1 MRVNVLGGGPAGLY
15 SAILL
20 KKRFPEARIEVFERN
35 PADVTWGWG
44 VVFSDE
50 TMSGF
55 GEADRPSYDAI
66 TRHFAR
72 WDAIDVFVK
81 GELVRSLGHG
91 FAGIARKKLLQI
103 LQARALELGVPL
115 HFAAER
121 LDVEA
126 LKADCDLLLACDGV
140 RSAAR
145 ARWEG
150 AFGPSFDL
158 RSSRYIWLG
167 TTRVFP
173 AFTFS
178 FRENEHGLFQIHAYP
193 FEIRP
198 DGTGTSTMIV
208 ECDEVSWKNAGLD
221 RADEAASLAYCEQ
234 LFAPELEGHR
244 LLSNRSSWVQFT
256 TLKNER
262 WSHENV
268 VLLGD
273 SAHTAHFS
281 IGSGTKLAMEDAIG
295 LAAAVEQHPSDI
307 ATALARYEAERKPI
321 AGRIQTAAQQ
331 SLEWFEQAKRH
342 HRLEPLQMTVSLM
355 TRSRRITHA
364 NLALRDPALVER
376 ADRWFEAKAGVPAGE
391 KVTPPMF
398 TPLTLR
404 GLTVPNRVVV
414 SPMCMYS
421 AVDGV
426 PNDFHIAHLGSRA
439 LGGAGLIIT
448 EMTNVSA
455 EGRITPGC
463 TGIWSEAQRDAWKRI
478 VDLVHGCSRAKIGLQ
493 LGHAGRK
500 GSTKALWEGAD
511 APLDQGNW
519 PLLAPSPVPYDSRK
533 GSQVPR
539 EMTRADMDAVLAQFV
554 KSTKLTLEA
563 GFDLLELH
571 MAHGYLL
578 SSFLTPLSNQR
589 TDAYGGSLEKRMR
602 YPLEVL
608 DAVRAAWPSDKPL
621 SVRISAVDW
630 VPGGMDLEDAVVLS
644 RALRDHG
651 ADVIDVSTGQ
661 TSPDAKPVFGRSFQT
676 PFSER
681 IRNDVGIPTIAVGNV
696 GDFDQVNSIL
706 LGGRADLVALAR
718 PHLSDPHFTLHAAA
732 AQGYAMPWPPQYS
745 LAGPIFPGGP
755 GGPTPPPAAKG

>member
-20 KKRFPEARIEVFERN
+20 KKRFPDARIEVFERN

-55 GEADRPSYDAI
+55 QEADEPSYRAI
-66 TRHFAR
+66 TEHFAR
-72 WDAIDVFVK
+72 WDSIDVYAK
-81 GELVRSLGHG
+81 GETIRSHGHG
-91 FAGIARKKLLQI
+91 FVGIARKKLLQI
-103 LQARALELGVPL
+103 LQARAIELGVGVQ
-115 HFAAER
+115 FASER
-121 LDVEA
+121 LDVDA

-140 RSAAR
+140 RSVAR
-145 ARWEG
+145 AKWES
-150 AFGPSFDL
+150 AFAPSFDP
-158 RSSRYIWLG
+158 RKCRYIWLG
-167 TTRVFP
+167 TSRVFP

-193 FEIRP
+193 FEIKA

-208 ECDEVSWKNAGLD
+208 ECDEESWKKAGLD
-221 RADEAASLAYCEQ
+221 QADEATSLAYCEK
-234 LFAPELEGHR
+234 LFAPELAGHSLR
-244 LLSNRSSWVQFT
+244 SNRSLWVQFA
-256 TLKNER
+256 TLKCER
-262 WSHENV
+262 WFHENV
-268 VLLGD
+268 ALVGD

-295 LAAAVEQHPSDI
+295 LAAAVGKHPNDV
-307 ATALARYEAERKPI
+307 AAALAAYEAERKPM

-364 NLALRDPALVER
+364 NLALRDPQLVER
-376 ADRWFEAKAGVPAGE
+376 ADRWFEAKAGVKAAD

-398 TPLTLR
+398 APLTLR
-404 GLTVPNRVVV
+404 GLTLSNRVVV

-426 PNDFHIAHLGSRA
+426 PNDFHVAHLGSRA
-439 LGGAGLIIT
+439 VGGAGLVMT

-463 TGIWSEAQRDAWKRI
+463 TGIWNEAQRDAWKRI
-478 VDLVHGCSRAKIGLQ
+478 VELVHRTSHAKIGLQ
-493 LGHAGRK
+493 LSHAGRK

-511 APLDQGNW
+511 VPLDQGNW
-519 PLLAPSPVPYDSRK
+519 PLIAPSAIPYDPRK

-554 KSTKLTLEA
+554 NSTKLTLEA

-571 MAHGYLL
+571 LAHGYLL

-630 VPGGMDLEDAVVLS
+630 VPGGMDVEDAVVLS

-661 TSPDAKPVFGRSFQT
+661 TSPDAKPVFGRSYQT

-718 PHLSDPHFTLHAAA
+718 PHLSDPHFTLHAAV
-732 AQGYAMPWPPQYS
+732 AQGYTMPWPPQYF
-745 LAGPIFPGGP
+745 LAGPIP
-755 GGPTPPPAAKG
+755 PPPAKG

>member
-295 LAAAVEQHPSDI
+295 LAAAVEQHPSDL
-307 ATALARYEAERKPI
+307 AAALARYEAERKPI

-364 NLALRDPALVER
+364 NLALRDRGLVER
-376 ADRWFEAKAGVPAGE
+376 ADRWFEAKAGLPAAQ

-398 TPLTLR
+398 APFALR

-426 PNDFHIAHLGSRA
+426 PNDFHVAHLGSRA

-519 PLLAPSPVPYDSRK
+519 PLLAPSPIPYDPRK

-554 KSTKLTLEA
+554 KSAKLTLEA

-651 ADVIDVSTGQ
+651 ADVINVSTGQ

-732 AQGYAMPWPPQYS
+732 AQGYAMPWPPQYF

>member
-1 MRVNVLGGGPAGLY
+1 MRVNVLGGGPGGLY

-20 KKRFPEARIEVFERN
+20 QKRFPDARIELHERN

-50 TMSGF
+50 TLSGF
-55 GEADRPSYDAI
+55 EQADAPSHDAI
-66 TRHFAR
+66 TKHFAR
-72 WDAIDVFVK
+72 WTAIDVFAK
-81 GELVRSLGHG
+81 GELIRSEGHG
-91 FAGIARKKLLQI
+91 FCGIARKKLLEL
-103 LQARALELGVPL
+103 LQGRARELGVSL
-115 HFAAER
+115 HFASER
-121 LDVEA
+121 NDVEELA
-126 LKADCDLLLACDGV
+126 KECDLLVAADGV
-140 RSAAR
+140 KSLAR
-145 ARWEG
+145 ARWEST
-150 AFGPSFDL
+150 FRPSFDP
-158 RSSRYIWLG
+158 RRSRYIWLG
-167 TTRVFP
+167 TTRVFS

-193 FEIRP
+193 FEVRP
-198 DGTGTSTMIV
+198 DGTGLSTMIV
-208 ECDEVSWKNAGLD
+208 ECDEETFRRSGLEG
-221 RADEAASLAYCEQ
+221 ATEAESLAYCER
-234 LFAPELEGHR
+234 LFADELAGHR
-244 LLSNRSSWVQFT
+244 LMSNRSSWVQFT

-262 WSHENV
+262 WSHDNV

-295 LAAAVEQHPSDI
+295 LWRAMDQHPSDI
-307 ATALARYEAERKPI
+307 ARALVAYESDRKPM
-321 AGRIQTAAQQ
+321 AGRVQTAAQQ
-331 SLEWFEQAKRH
+331 SLEWFEQAPRH
-342 HRLEPLQMTVSLM
+342 HRLEPLQLVVSLM

-364 NLALRDPALVER
+364 NLRLRDPALVER
-376 ADRWFEAKAGVPAGE
+376 AERWFESKAGVTAAETP
-391 KVTPPMF
+391 VPPMF

-404 GLTVPNRVVV
+404 GLTLANRVVV

-421 AVDGV
+421 AKEGV
-426 PNDFHIAHLGSRA
+426 PDDFHLVHLGSRA
-439 LGGAGLIIT
+439 IGGAGLVMT

-463 TGIWSEAQRDAWKRI
+463 TGIWNDAQKDAWRRI
-478 VDLVHGCSRAKIGLQ
+478 VEFVHTRSSAKIGLQ

-500 GSTKALWEGAD
+500 GSTRLLWEGSD
-511 APLDQGNW
+511 VPLAEGNW
-519 PLLAPSPVPYDSRK
+519 PLIAPSAIPYDVRK

-539 EMTRADMDAVLAQFV
+539 EMTRADMDHVLAQFV
-554 KSTKLTLEA
+554 ASTKLTLEA

-571 MAHGYLL
+571 LAHGYLL

-589 TDAYGGSLEKRMR
+589 SDAYGGSRENRMR
-602 YPLEVL
+602 YPLEVME
-608 DAVRAAWPSDKPL
+608 AVRAAWPDDKPL

-630 VPGGMDLEDAVVLS
+630 VTGGFDAEDAVVLA
-644 RALRDHG
+644 RALKDRG

-661 TSPDAKPVFGRSFQT
+661 TSPDAKPVFGRSYQT

-718 PHLSDPHFTLHAAA
+718 PHLSDPHFTLHAAV
-732 AQGYAMPWPPQYS
+732 AQGYPMAWPSQYL
-745 LAGPIFPGGP
+745 LAGPMPF
-755 GGPTPPPAAKG
+755 PPPKS